1 MSVEAPKS
9 LLPDGLRDLL
19 PPDAAHEWA
28 SVATLMESFRREGYQ
43 RVDPPL
49 VEFEDGLLAGPGAG
63 TAPHTFRLMDP
74 VSQRMMGLRADITV
88 QVARIAVSRLS
99 RQPRPLRLSYAGPT
113 LRVRGTQ
120 LRPERQVTQA
130 GCEIIGSRAAAADAE
145 AIALAANA
153 LAALGIAD
161 LSVDIAL
168 PTLATRLFESLGLD
182 AETRAAAR
190 DALDRRDAAAIR
202 ALGGEA
208 ARLFGALLDAS
219 GRAGPALASL
229 QGIEGLPEDGRAE
242 IARLADVLPRLAE
255 AAPDLA
261 VTVDA
266 VERRG
271 FEYQTGLSFTLFAKG
286 VRGELGRGGRY
297 LAGADTAKRAAGE
310 PATGFT
316 LYLDS
321 VMRGARP
328 PKAEARCF
336 LPIELSATEGPRLR
350 AAGWV
355 TLAGLEPV
363 ADAGAEARRLGCTHY
378 VDPAAG
384 AGSDPQPVG

>member
-1 MSVEAPKS
+1 MNVDAAKS

-19 PPDAAHEWA
+19 PPEAEHEAWA
-28 SVATLMESFRREGYQ
+28 VGALVGRFRQEGYQ

-74 VSQRMMGLRADITV
+74 VSQRMMGVRADITV
-88 QVARIAVSRLS
+88 QVARIAVSRLT
-99 RQPRPLRLSYAGPT
+99 RQPRPLRLCYTGPT

-130 GCEIIGSRAAAADAE
+130 GCEIIGSRSAAADAE

-153 LAALGIAD
+153 LDTIGVPD

-168 PTLATRLFESLGLD
+168 PTLAPRLFEGLALTAGD
-182 AETRAAAR
+182 RAAAR

-219 GRAGPALASL
+219 GRAGPALAAL
-229 QGIEGLPEDGRAE
+229 QAIDGLPDDGRAE

-255 AAPDLA
+255 AAPGLA

-297 LAGADTAKRAAGE
+297 LAGAENGGAGE

-316 LYLDS
+316 LYMDS
-321 VMRGARP
+321 VMRGARATA
-328 PKAEARCF
+328 AEPRCF
-336 LPIELSATEGPRLR
+336 LPIELAAAAGPRLR
-350 AAGWV
+350 AAGWI
-355 TLAGLEPV
+355 TLAGLDPV
-363 ADAGAEARRLGCTHY
+363 GDARGEARRLECTHFI
-378 VDPAAG
+378 DPAAG
-384 AGSDPQPVG
+384 AGSDPLPTD

>member
-9 LLPDGLRDLL
+9 LLPDGLRDVL
-19 PPDAAHEWA
+19 PPDAEHEWA
-28 SVATLMESFRREGYQ
+28 AVATLMDCFRREGYQ

-63 TAPHTFRLMDP
+63 TASHTFRLMDP

-88 QVARIAVSRLS
+88 QVARIAVSRLT

-120 LRPERQVTQA
+120 LRPERQVMQA
-130 GCEIIGSRAAAADAE
+130 GCEIIGSRSATADAE
-145 AIALAANA
+145 AIALAGNA
-153 LAALGIAD
+153 LAALGVEG

-168 PTLATRLFESLGLD
+168 PTLASRLIDSLGLD
-182 AETRAAAR
+182 PETKTAAR

-208 ARLFGALLDAS
+208 ARLLGALLDAS
-219 GRAGPALASL
+219 GRAGPALLAL
-229 QGIEGLPEDGRAE
+229 QGIEGLPDDGHAE
-242 IARLADVLPRLAE
+242 IARLADVLPYLAE
-255 AAPDLA
+255 AAPGLA

-297 LAGADTAKRAAGE
+297 LAGADAEKKTAGE

-321 VMRGARP
+321 VMRGARAP
-328 PKAEARCF
+328 IATARCF
-336 LPIELSATEGPRLR
+336 LPLAQAAEAGARLR
-350 AAGWV
+350 AEGWV

-363 ADAGAEARRLGCTHY
+363 EDARAEARRLGCTHFL
-378 VDPAAG
+378 DPAAG